1 VRDHLDRSGW
11 DREPPA
17 PPLPPEVVDGTRAR
31 YVEAYERLTAESFER
46 YRERTGA
53 TTLDDDP
60 VLERLRE
67 ERG

>member
-1 VRDHLDRSGW
+1 
-11 DREPPA
+11 
-17 PPLPPEVVDGTRAR
+17 
-31 YVEAYERLTAESFER
+31 VEAYERLTGEPFDG

-53 TTLDDDP
+53 TTLEDDP